1 MSKLINLTNT
11 DVIIDRTSTVIAAE
25 IPWENITNKP
35 EIVTEDT
42 VDTKLEDY
50 YNKEDIDNKV
60 SDLEDLIEESDNYF
74 VVNVEGYQT
83 LTADKTYQETYDA
96 LTDGK
101 IVAFKTAYG
110 VFFTSDVPTMPVI
123 FASKFYANDDIKTNH
138 RGMLLSFTSSNIK
151 LSQIDLQE
159 KLTFDNTPTAGS
171 ENPIT
176 SGAVKTAIDEV
187 NTGVTDAISDY
198 TYDKE
203 TIDQK
208 VAEGGTF
215 DPENYYDKSDIDS
228 MITATVTSSEL
239 DSVTEP
245 GIYKVLLEN
254 SNQTDYSLVAV
265 SNGRKLGEVIYTQA
279 NLEENTVRTKKGSG
293 NWGDW
298 LPSVVNSVSVEE
310 GVPVT
315 FSAQNG
321 IINIVVPTKT
331 SHLTNDSGFVTD
343 LSGLATE
350 SYVQGYTYDKNTIDQ
365 KVAEGGTFDPT
376 NYYNKSDIDTKLES
390 YATEAE
396 VQQNTY
402 SKSEVN
408 ELLGDKA
415 NKSEVEQSIN
425 GINQALSGKVDNSDF
440 TALSNKVTTAE
451 SNISTLQGDV
461 QDLKDNAFDP
471 DSYYD
476 KSTIDTKLGEKANN
490 QSVSDLGDRVTA
502 TEGDITTLQED
513 VASLSEQVENGTPVE
528 FKDVA
533 PDFEG
538 GLVTDE
544 PIIISASEDVINTIV
559 NSELLKLD
567 GDLVCK
573 KTIDEEANIYELET
587 ASYIYH
593 FEYDGKS
600 ELSYTCE
607 EKQSSGSSLSI
618 VELTE
623 VGLDLGSSEVRSVE
637 LYNALVDACVH
648 KSILLT
654 IDGEFVTF
662 ISSEV
667 DNNFYIETA
676 TYHINFS
683 TKDGENITYDIT
695 DGRIANLEN
704 QLNGVNDILTAI
716 NGE

>member
-1 MSKLINLTNT
+1 MSKLLNLTNS

-50 YNKEDIDNKV
+50 YNKEDVDNKV

-74 VVNVEGYQT
+74 IVNVEGLQSQT

-96 LTDGK
+96 LTEGK

-123 FASKFYANDDIKTNH
+123 FASKFYANDDVSTNH
-138 RGMLLSFTSSNIK
+138 RGMLLSFTSNSIK
-151 LSQIDLQE
+151 LSGVDLQE

-176 SGAVKTAIDEV
+176 SGAVKKAVDEV
-187 NTGVTDAISDY
+187 STGVTDAISDY

-203 TIDQK
+203 TIDKK

-228 MITATVTSSEL
+228 MVIATVEASEL

-245 GIYKVLLEN
+245 GLYKVHT
-254 SNQTDYSLVAV
+254 SNQNKDDYTLISV
-265 SNGRKLGEVIYTQA
+265 SSGRKLGEVIYTQA
-279 NLEENTVRTKKGSG
+279 NLEENTVRTKNGSG

-298 LPSVVNSVSVEE
+298 LPSVVNSVSVKE

-376 NYYNKSDIDTKLES
+376 NYYSKSDIDTKLES

-415 NKSEVEQSIN
+415 N
-425 GINQALSGKVDNSDF
+425 
-440 TALSNKVTTAE
+440 
-451 SNISTLQGDV
+451 
-461 QDLKDNAFDP
+461 
-471 DSYYD
+471 
-476 KSTIDTKLGEKANN
+476 N
-490 QSVSDLGDRVTA
+490 QSVSDLRDRVISNESA
-502 TEGDITTLQED
+502 INNLQTEYSNLQGDVTGLRQNVTT
-513 VASLSEQVENGTPVE
+513 LSEQVNANTPVE

-538 GLVTDE
+538 ELVTDK

-593 FEYDGKS
+593 FEYDGK
-600 ELSYTCE
+600 LKISYTCE
-607 EKQSSGSSLSI
+607 SKQSSSLSI

-623 VGLDLGSSEVRSVE
+623 VGLDLGVSEVRSAD
-637 LYNALVDACVH
+637 LYNTLVDACVN

-654 IDGEFVTF
+654 IEGEFVNF